1 MEIVDNNNNNNN
13 QIVSRNEHDFEAFFY
28 DRLQKYLLF
37 VKFMTINFALFS
49 VLYLMYKYVNY
60 LIWRYERNE
69 ELLSRAEEYQN
80 MIYNDYLC
88 FLGQYLWEIRGLD
101 DWSPNLCYYLHKE
114 LYEFTKEYEAKHIRV
129 ANTYIYVK

>member
-28 DRLQKYLLF
+28 DLRKYLLF
-37 VKFMTINFALFS
+37 VKFMTINFALFL
-49 VLYLMYKYVNY
+49 VLYLMYEYVY
-60 LIWRYERNE
+60 YSIWKYERNQ
-69 ELLSRAEEYQN
+69 ELLSRPEEYQN
-80 MIYNDYLC
+80 IIYNDYLC
-88 FLGQYLWEIRGLD
+88 SLGQYLWKIRGLD

-114 LYEFTKEYEAKHIRV
+114 LYKFIKEYEAKHIRV